1 MALILQIY
9 SIQALAATFSV
20 SCYLPYLERFGW
32 VAQLDPCRKLLGLAS
47 ICSLHILTT
56 ELQFFSVGE
65 ASCLNFNS
73 KVYQDDQEI
82 LLQRIS
88 RKSYCCPCP
97 LSLAKCRI
105 FRQFNVEDSIVR
117 HLSKNEEWKLTC
129 SLRRL
134 ECCMQTSSYSESK
147 LSVIWSILLFMSA
160 APFLLLNCILI
171 LGKRWE

>member
-47 ICSLHILTT
+47 ICSLHILTN

-97 LSLAKCRI
+97 LSLAKCKI
-105 FRQFNVEDSIVR
+105 FRQFNVVDSAVSEDWSVACRQVHIQKANF
-117 HLSKNEEWKLTC
+117 LSFGRSFC
-129 SLRRL
+129 SCLL
-134 ECCMQTSSYSESK
+134 
-147 LSVIWSILLFMSA
+147 LLF
-160 APFLLLNCILI
+160 CY
-171 LGKRWE
+171 